1 MLIRGT
7 ISSTVFIII
16 GVTPG
21 RDRFTLPKVGVAETW
36 IAVARRIIDFLMSL
50 FELREVRLEMSV
62 PRVKEGEISI
72 RIHVQ
77 VSCEATIAMIENST
91 VSSSTHRRRV
101 SAPVQTDKLTEM
113 QRNVPIQLATARFH
127 GDC

>member
-1 MLIRGT
+1 M
-7 ISSTVFIII
+7 
-16 GVTPG
+16 
-21 RDRFTLPKVGVAETW
+21 PKVGVAETW